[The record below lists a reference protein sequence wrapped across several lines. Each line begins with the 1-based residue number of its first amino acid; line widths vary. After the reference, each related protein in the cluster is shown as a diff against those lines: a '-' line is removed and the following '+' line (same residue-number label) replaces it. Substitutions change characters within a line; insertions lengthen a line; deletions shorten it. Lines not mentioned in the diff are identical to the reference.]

1 MKKNFKILISTSLL
15 FLFSCEEDGQIT
27 GDVIE
32 PDLPAY
38 VETDMTGNGGD
49 MAYLSDIYYDFTS
62 SQSYS
67 QQFYKFNNYHLS
79 GGNHNPL
86 QDLLDLNTYQSV
98 YYISSESI
106 ENSENNSLYI
116 YDSSSDSYQESNY
129 SNISSLELNA
139 SQPYAISDSLLL
151 TSTVFSVLDSLTW
164 NSSSNRYSFSTIQA
178 DKDTAVYYYTQDYD
192 SVFYSTLVDTVLN
205 NIYSDIVMIDT
216 AEVVNRFYTV
226 FDTIVVN
233 QNSQEFVNPV
243 KIKRSK
249 TFLVNDIYVP
259 NNGAMF
265 RESTDCNNNYQ
276 QDDAEFIASDIESMC
291 IESGGVWT
299 YNSDIPCDSYCSNNG
314 TNVSMNEECYNLFS
328 SEPRLTGHCV
338 TNSVQDLTFCDTGN
352 KLYDNSPEV
361 YYDADQSGSW
371 NLSGQDLEPWED
383 RNCNG
388 VADVSASDIEQL
400 LDSSIAGSQEACESL
415 LGTWDD
421 FLSICFMDKGN
432 GIWDDK
438 ESCYTGDGCDYK
450 DLYKRSDAPDIL
462 MVDYSDNDN
471 PEVILSAYPDD
482 VFNDCGSDNLCN
494 EEEEGYD
501 YGTCEN
507 GFSGNLK
514 DCCKYYLCWDY
525 VNGVC
530 DYGLR
535 DCVFS
540 SGSDIW
546 SENLDPAGDD
556 FGGAG
561 DQTEGNNIWDTGE
574 SIVKDFNNDG
584 LYSLGTSITNK
595 TLDYSNCDSDCG
607 GESMFII
614 QDSLRA
620 ISISSFEDKVN
631 SEVRVSS
638 FDVIDQVEVSNGD
651 SNISDYLLNF
661 NIMKTDFINTSG
673 DPDYDYMLF
682 VDSESQSENGA
693 HYIVK
698 MIHPYYFFA
707 PGYWNMGDV
716 FNVSD
721 EDFWSSLQLE
731 KDTLMYSLNGLVID
745 GQTHYSSYSVES
757 DTANYIVHKEYEVS
771 KSEAITS
778 YSGAIEDCFKVVRT
792 VTTTMLGSG
801 LDFKLKTESYLKEG
815 YPIVKEDVFVLWTAP
830 PWLGDSW
837 VPISSIEFKDSRVS
851 DSGPSSF
858 FSSKEQISLNSLNS
872 NPDFEFKPFK
882 ISNTIGLQRVE
893 YPND

>member
-1 MKKNFKILISTSLL
+1 L

-32 PDLPAY
+32 PDLPTY
-38 VETDMTGNGGD
+38 IETDMSGNGGD

-62 SQSYS
+62 NQSYS
-67 QQFYKFNNYHLS
+67 QEFYKFNNYHLS
-79 GGNHNPL
+79 GGSHNPID
-86 QDLLDLNTYQSV
+86 DLLYLNTYQSA
-98 YYISSESI
+98 YYISAESI
-106 ENSENNSLYI
+106 QNDEENNLYA
-116 YDSSSDSYQESNY
+116 YDVFTDSYQELSHN
-129 SNISSLELNA
+129 NISSLELEDT
-139 SQPYAISDSLLL
+139 QPGVISDSLLL

-164 NSSSNRYSFSTIQA
+164 NASSNRYSFSTVQA
-178 DKDTAVYYYTQDYD
+178 DKDTVVYQYTQNYD
-192 SVFYSTLVDTVLN
+192 LVSYSTLVDTVLN
-205 NIYSDIVMIDT
+205 NIYSDIVVIDT
-216 AEVVNRFYTV
+216 NEVVDRFYTV

-233 QNSQEFVNPV
+233 QNSQEFTDPV

-249 TFLVNDIYVP
+249 TFFINDIYVP

-276 QDDAEFIASDIESMC
+276 QDDAELIASDIESIC
-291 IESGGVWT
+291 VESGGVWT
-299 YNSDIPCDSYCSNNG
+299 DDSDNPCNSFCSNDG
-314 TNVSMNEECYNLFS
+314 SDVSMDAMCYSLFLA
-328 SEPRLTGHCV
+328 EPRLTGHCV
-338 TNSVQDLTFCDTGN
+338 TNSVQNLTFCDTGN
-352 KLYDNSPEV
+352 NLYDSSPEV

-388 VADVSASDIEQL
+388 VADVALSDVEQI
-400 LDSSIAGSQEACESL
+400 LDSSIAGNQEACESL
-415 LGTWDD
+415 LGTWDN
-421 FLSICFMDKGN
+421 FLLICFMDEGN
-432 GIWDDK
+432 GMWDDK
-438 ESCYTGDGCDYK
+438 ESCYFGDGCNYK

-471 PEVILSAYPDD
+471 PEVLLSAYPND

-494 EEEEGYD
+494 EDEEGYD

-507 GFSGNLK
+507 GFSGSLR

-525 VNGVC
+525 TIGSC
-530 DYGLR
+530 DYGLD
-535 DCVFS
+535 DCVYVS
-540 SGSDIW
+540 DSDIW

-556 FGGAG
+556 FGGVG
-561 DQTEGNNIWDTGE
+561 DQTEGNNVWDAGE

-584 LYSLGTSITNK
+584 LYSFGTSITNK
-595 TLDYSNCDSDCG
+595 TLSYSICDNDCG

-614 QDSLRA
+614 QDSLRT
-620 ISISSFEDKVN
+620 IPISSFDDKVD
-631 SEVRVSS
+631 SEVTVSS
-638 FDVIDQVEVSNGD
+638 FDVIDQIAAGSGAGSIPN
-651 SNISDYLLNF
+651 YLLNF

-673 DPDYDYMLF
+673 NPDYDYMLF
-682 VDSESQSENGA
+682 VNPESQSENGA

-731 KDTLMYSLNGLVID
+731 KDTLMYSLNGMVID
-745 GQTHYSSYSVES
+745 GQTHYSSYTVES
-757 DTANYIVHKEYEVS
+757 DTANYIVHKEYVVS
-771 KSEAITS
+771 KSEAVTS

-830 PWLGDSW
+830 PWIGDSW
-837 VPISSIEFKDSRVS
+837 VPISSIEFKDSRTS
-851 DSGPSSF
+851 NLESSGMF
-858 FSSKEQISLNSLNS
+858 TSKKNISLNSLKSNS
-872 NPDFEFKPFK
+872 DFEFKPFK
-882 ISNTIGLQRVE
+882 TSNTMGLQRVE